1 MVSADQPAAHPVPS
15 KPPST
20 LPDNVP
26 VTPRPIGFAAV
37 GLAVLAFSISSAM
50 IKWSEST
57 GSVVA
62 FWRMIGAVGG
72 WWLVVV
78 FNRQRSGRP
87 WPSRE
92 TWKLVLPPGLFFGAN
107 IAIFFTAITRT
118 SIAHA
123 EFITT
128 LTPFILLPAGAFF
141 FGERPNW
148 GALRFGAISIVG
160 IILVLAFGPEG
171 GEATLGGDLLMVVV
185 ICTWTS
191 YMLTSKRA
199 RSRGVD
205 VIDFMACMMPLGL
218 LTAGPIAASI
228 AGDGLFTLSAR
239 GWFVVVLLTLATGML
254 AHGCIIFAQRQLPV
268 ATISV
273 IQTGQP
279 ALAVFWGFIILGE
292 SVRAPQVAGMVLVIL
307 GLSLF
312 TRASQQPRRQS
323 PHHSAQSAPTR
334 GTLDATEPTADPP
347 SR

>member
-1 MVSADQPAAHPVPS
+1 VVSANRPSAHSLVDSGPSTVPS
-15 KPPST
+15 
-20 LPDNVP
+20 
-26 VTPRPIGFAAV
+26 TPRPIGFAAV
-37 GLAVLAFSISSAM
+37 ALAVLSFSISSAM
-50 IKWSEST
+50 IKWSAST

-72 WWLVVV
+72 WWLVVL
-78 FNRQRSGRP
+78 FNRQRHGRP

-128 LTPFILLPAGAFF
+128 LTPLVLLPAGAFF

-148 GALRFGAISIVG
+148 GALKFGLISIVG
-160 IILVLAFGPEG
+160 ISLVLTFGPEG
-171 GEATLGGDLLMVVV
+171 GEATLGGDLLMVLV
-185 ICTWTS
+185 IGTWTS

-239 GWFVVVLLTLATGML
+239 GWFVVALLTVATGML

-268 ATISV
+268 ATISI

-292 SVRAPQVAGMVLVIL
+292 SVRAPQIVGMVLVVL

-312 TRASQQPRRQS
+312 TRASQKPSQELIRQPHRI
-323 PHHSAQSAPTR
+323 ASAP
-334 GTLDATEPTADPP
+334 GALGATAPTDDLP